1 MRCRKIGGGTLLLT
15 NNRNAVLLYQWLCNC
30 ESNVIIF
37 SERFCEEAIR
47 TFNPEIV
54 ISYNYKY
61 IIEPNVIDAVDQR
74 IINMHI
80 SFLPYNRGAQPN
92 FWSFIDDT
100 PKGVTI
106 HRLERG
112 LDKGDIICQKKVMFD
127 ESVETFASTYVKLNN
142 EIVKL
147 LQENWEQIKS
157 GQIKGKMQEGS
168 GSYHDVSAFRAYT
181 ERYPLNWND
190 VIADYKK
197 RCKKH

>member
-1 MRCRKIGGGTLLLT
+1 MDSLWGGTLLLT
-15 NNRNAVLLYQWLCNC
+15 NNRNAIALYQWLCNC

-37 SERFCEEAIR
+37 SEKLCEEAIR

-61 IIEPNVIDAVDQR
+61 IIEPNVIDAVDRR

-112 LDKGDIICQKKVMFD
+112 LDKGDIICQRQVVFD

-168 GSYHDVSAFRAYT
+168 GSYHDMSAFRTYT
-181 ERYPLNWND
+181 EKYPLDWND